1 MKPSIRKII
10 SGIIPINEEYLD
22 VFFSKFKTVSFKKGD
37 YFVNEGQISRY
48 LGFIVKGCLMCVYNN
63 EGKEYI
69 DEFSLDN
76 EFISAY
82 ASFITGNP
90 ADKDIICLEDCE
102 LLILSY
108 SNLQELYEMD
118 PVFERTGRLIAEMLF
133 INWQQRVKS
142 FLLDDAETRY
152 LKLAENRPDLIQRVP
167 QYLVAQY
174 LRVSPETLSRIRKNT
189 SLQ

>member
-1 MKPSIRKII
+1 MTASIRKII

-22 VFFSKFKTVSFKKGD
+22 VFFSKFKTVNYKKGD

-63 EGKEYI
+63 DGKEYI

-133 INWQQRVKS
+133 IPFIPQQ
-142 FLLDDAETRY
+142 
-152 LKLAENRPDLIQRVP
+152 P
-167 QYLVAQY
+167 
-174 LRVSPETLSRIRKNT
+174 
-189 SLQ
+189 